1 MKWMFEVKRGIE
13 EEKKKMARLKDCPN
27 KLISLLGVKK
37 TPQMRAILHSPLFL
51 NLERPLL
58 FSLFDL
64 NFFLVKEEVMPIFC
78 KFVQNN
84 STINTIGGNT

>member
-1 MKWMFEVKRGIE
+1 MKWMFEVKKGIE
-13 EEKKKMARLKDCPN
+13 KEKKKIARLKDCPN

-37 TPQMRAILHSPLFL
+37 TPQMRAIFHPPLFL

-64 NFFLVKEEVMPIFC
+64 NFFLVKEKSYANFLQIC
-78 KFVQNN
+78 TK
-84 STINTIGGNT
+84 